1 MRSYSVSLDQVLRA
15 RERRVDLQNKM
26 LKDAGQGCC
35 LVCLTLNI
43 AGDIK
48 RTPMTRMLFD
58 RGMADLGSLCFNI
71 VDNYVL
77 DDITGTEAFWLLCED
92 ASYVKRKLEAAEDAF
107 PAARLYDFDVLMPG
121 GQKLSRSISRRC
133 LVCDAPAVECAR
145 SRRHGLDAVRSATGE
160 LLKEFCASELAAAA
174 CDSLLDELYTTPKP
188 GLVDMMNCGAH
199 TDMDVPLFEKSAE
212 CLRPYFH
219 DAAMLGMNGCSMKE
233 LRERGLAAEKEM
245 FDATGGVNTHK
256 GLIYSMGLFLAGMGR
271 TLAEASKKS
280 DEKGEVTADTA
291 VRFASALALEDAE
304 KMLAI
309 SAAEPAT
316 NGGTVYSRYGIKGA
330 IGEAASGFPDALY
343 CYSRLTAYRA
353 AGYGNPGALAF
364 CDSMAVLDDTNLL
377 HRGGPEGLA
386 FARKAAG
393 DITAL
398 PADKR
403 EEALKKLDTEMISRD
418 LSPGGS
424 ADMLA
429 LAYLIERWHGLYGY
443 DLYDIAE
450 GFSVEGQVRSIRPV
464 GNGHINDTYLV
475 ECGPDG
481 EGHRYILQRINH
493 EVFHDP
499 MQLMEN
505 IVTVTEHLRKKILAE
520 GGDPQRE
527 TISVIPAR
535 DGGILQISDG
545 RYWRMISFIEN
556 TYTCEVV
563 ESAEEFIEAGCAF
576 GQFQARLADLPAGSL
591 HETIPGFH
599 DTRLRFSELIRTI
612 KEDPEKRVK
621 TAQPEI
627 DFVME
632 REYIAD
638 LLNDRIRA
646 GEVPLRV
653 THNDTKINNVLMDRD
668 TGKAICVIDLD
679 TVMPGYAVNDFGDAI
694 RSGACTG
701 KEDESDP
708 ARISLDL
715 CLFRSFAQGFI
726 KGCRGSLTADEI
738 QLLPEGALVMT
749 FECGLRF
756 LTDYLQ
762 GDRYFK
768 TDYDTHNLVRCRT
781 QLRLALDMEQ
791 KLPQMHEAIRTLD
804 WWRNNEQLCSTGN
817 TNMV

>member
-15 RERRVDLQNKM
+15 RERRVHIQNKM
-26 LKDAGQGCC
+26 LEDAGPDQC

-58 RGMADLGSLCFNI
+58 RGMADLGSLCFNVI
-71 VDNYVL
+71 DNYVL
-77 DDITGTEAFWLLCED
+77 DDVTGTEAFWLLSED
-92 ASYVKRKLEAAEDAF
+92 ASHVKRKLEAVEDSF
-107 PAARLYDFDVLMPG
+107 PAARLYDFDVLVPG
-121 GQKLSRSISRRC
+121 GQKLSRSIGRRC
-133 LVCDAPAVECAR
+133 LICDAPAVECAR
-145 SRRHGLDAVRSATGE
+145 SRRHGLEAIRSATDD
-160 LLKEFCASELAAAA
+160 LLKEFCASALADAAYR
-174 CDSLLDELYTTPKP
+174 SLLDELYTTPKP
-188 GLVDMMNCGAH
+188 GLVDMTNCGAH
-199 TDMDVPLFEKSAE
+199 TDMDVPLFKKSAE
-212 CLRPYFH
+212 RLRPYFH
-219 DAAMLGMNGCSMKE
+219 DAALLGMNGCSMKE
-233 LRERGLAAEKEM
+233 LRARGLAAEKEM

-256 GLIYSMGLFLAGMGR
+256 GLIYSMGLLLAGMGR
-271 TLAEASKKS
+271 VLTEASVIS
-280 DEKGEVTADTA
+280 EKPDEVTAETA
-291 VRFASALALEDAE
+291 ISYAAELAREDADNKFRE
-304 KMLAI
+304 
-309 SAAEPAT
+309 SAAEPVT
-316 NGGTVYSRYGIKGA
+316 NGGKVYSRYGKKGA
-330 IGEAASGFPDALY
+330 VGEAASGFPDALH
-343 CYSRLTAYRA
+343 CYSSLTAYRA

-377 HRGGPEGLA
+377 HRGGPEGLD
-386 FARKAAG
+386 FARKSAA
-393 DITAL
+393 DISAL

-403 EEALKKLDTEMISRD
+403 EEALKELDAEMISRD

-481 EGHRYILQRINH
+481 EDHRYILQRINH

-505 IVTVTEHLRKKILAE
+505 IVTVTDHLRKKILAE

-535 DGGILQISDG
+535 DGGVLQIADG

-556 TYTCEVV
+556 TYTCETA
-563 ESAEEFIEAGCAF
+563 ESPEKFREAGRAF

-591 HETIPGFH
+591 HETIPRFH
-599 DTRLRFSELIRTI
+599 DTVWRLDELIRAI
-612 KEDPEKRVK
+612 EEDTEKRVQ

-627 DFVME
+627 DFVMK

-646 GEVPLRV
+646 GEVPLKV

-668 TGKAICVIDLD
+668 TGKAVCVIDLD
-679 TVMPGYAVNDFGDAI
+679 TVMPGFAVNDFGDAI

-701 KEDESDP
+701 REDEDDP
-708 ARISLDL
+708 ARISLDMS
-715 CLFRSFAQGFI
+715 LFRSFAEGFI
-726 KGCRGSLTADEI
+726 EGCRGSLTADEI
-738 QLLPEGALVMT
+738 QLLPEGALLMT
-749 FECGLRF
+749 FECGIRF
-756 LTDYLQ
+756 LTEYLQ

-781 QLRLALDMEQ
+781 QLRLVMDMER
-791 KLPQMHEAIRTLD
+791 KWHQMQEVIKTLD
-804 WWRNNEQLCSTGN
+804 
-817 TNMV
+817 